1 MKCKLSVEFSLDND
15 LFKNLPIDDEFDI
28 TTELYNRVQQFLEDY
43 SFEIF
48 DNHSFERFFAI
59 TGIIKDNKIY
69 IYIDKPEFGIEKS
82 IFDYTFEDDFTS
94 KQLKA
99 LIDYTKYLLFIEI
112 AYLALPDCDE
122 TKCLKIKTE

>member
-1 MKCKLSVEFSLDND
+1 MKCKLSVEFNLDD
-15 LFKNLPIDDEFDI
+15 DMFKNLPKDDEFDI
-28 TTELYNRVQQFLEDY
+28 TTELYNKVQTFLEDY

-69 IYIDKPEFGIEKS
+69 IYIDKPEFGIEKP
-82 IFDYTFEDDFTS
+82 IFDYTFENDFTS

-99 LIDYTKYLLFIEI
+99 LVDYTKYLLFIEI

-122 TKCLKIKTE
+122 TKHIKIVTE